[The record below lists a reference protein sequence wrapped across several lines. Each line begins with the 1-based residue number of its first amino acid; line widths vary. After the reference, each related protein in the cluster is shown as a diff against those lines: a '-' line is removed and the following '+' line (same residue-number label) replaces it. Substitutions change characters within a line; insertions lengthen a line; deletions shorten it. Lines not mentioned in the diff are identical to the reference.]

1 MDKAKL
7 HHYWAKFRSPLLF
20 LPIIGLVIFGTLFIY
35 GMRYNNVT
43 MLELKQKVIVA
54 DEQDGDIEGAL
65 QELRAFVSTHM
76 NTNMRNSGS
85 LEPPVQLVNEYNRD
99 VAEIKA
105 KNISQDNANKVY
117 QEAQARCETGAIP
130 LTARAK
136 CIQDYVSNNST
147 PIAELQLPPKEL
159 YIFDFA
165 SPKWS
170 PDLAGIS
177 MILSIF
183 FGLLIIIRLLLG
195 RYINYKLK

>member
-7 HHYWAKFRSPLLF
+7 HHYWVRLSAPLLF
-20 LPIIGLVIFGTLFIY
+20 IPIIGLVIFSALFVY
-35 GMRYNNVT
+35 GMRQNNVT
-43 MLELKQKVIVA
+43 MLNLKQKVIIA

-65 QELRAFVSTHM
+65 QELRSFVTTHM

-85 LEPPVQLVNEYNRD
+85 LEPPLQLVNEYNRA
-99 VAEIKA
+99 VADLKA
-105 KNISQDNANKVY
+105 KQNDQDSANKVY
-117 QEAQARCETGAIP
+117 QDAQARCETGAIP

-136 CIQDYVSNNST
+136 CIQDYVSANVGST
-147 PIAELQLPPKEL
+147 NEPLLPAKEL

-177 MILSIF
+177 LILSIF
-183 FGLLIIIRLLLG
+183 LVFIIIIRLVAG